1 MNVSFE
7 VPNDVLLVKRDDL
20 MRLLQ
25 DMLADVQVKINKDEV
40 MTIKETAEF
49 LKVSIPT
56 VRAMIASKDIPF
68 FQRGQVIRLNRW
80 DVLEWMRENSEK

>member
-7 VPNDVLLVKRDDL
+7 VPNDVLLVKREEL

-25 DMLADVQVKINKDEV
+25 EMLVDVQVQINKAEV

-49 LKVSIPT
+49 LKVSVPT

-80 DVLEWMRENSEK
+80 DVLDWMRENSKK